1 MTKQNHDCTRQKREH
16 LGTDSRP
23 YHFLD
28 SGLPNVYLV
37 GVKYWAC
44 GECKSQWAEIP
55 APDKL
60 MNVIAD
66 AIVMKPGILT
76 GAEIRFLRKRV
87 GKRASDFAQ
96 LINKTPEHLSKLE
109 TETLPL
115 NEGTDKLIRLT
126 YGMLSPDTSLLTKLS
141 GRGEDWLNSIA
152 AGKKPPARIKIAKAR
167 NSWSAA

>member
-109 TETLPL
+109 TET
-115 NEGTDKLIRLT
+115 
-126 YGMLSPDTSLLTKLS
+126 
-141 GRGEDWLNSIA
+141 
-152 AGKKPPARIKIAKAR
+152 
-167 NSWSAA
+167 